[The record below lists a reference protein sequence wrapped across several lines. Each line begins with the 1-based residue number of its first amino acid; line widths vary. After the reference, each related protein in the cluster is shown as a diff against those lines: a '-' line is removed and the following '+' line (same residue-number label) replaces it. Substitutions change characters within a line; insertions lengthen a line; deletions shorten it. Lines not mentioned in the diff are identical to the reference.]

1 MPSDTFLKDMKMSD
15 LLSAFLWMSI
25 VYKSYERLFWYSL
38 EKYFDRWEDGR
49 PMIARSGIWRYSHH
63 KAPSPHAGQ
72 AGHRQSHCQ
81 PGIVLTSGK
90 LPGLTGQLNN
100 YCLFVV
106 NNVNITSR
114 LVTDY
119 MRSGLYEDILLS
131 LLLLITFSY
140 TFHNLSQHFNY
151 NNQIYRKRDMLL
163 FVLDTRYRVSLHCS
177 VSVWPV

>member
-1 MPSDTFLKDMKMSD
+1 MPSDTFLKDMKISE

-25 VYKSYERLFWYSL
+25 VYKSYKRLFWYSL
-38 EKYFDRWEDGR
+38 EKYFDRWEGGR

-106 NNVNITSR
+106 NNVSITSR
-114 LVTDY
+114 LVTEYTWDQDY
-119 MRSGLYEDILLS
+119 TETFCCLYCYSLLS
-131 LLLLITFSY
+131 LIPFTIFLIISITTIKY
-140 TFHNLSQHFNY
+140 IEREICYCL
-151 NNQIYRKRDMLL
+151 
-163 FVLDTRYRVSLHCS
+163 C
-177 VSVWPV
+177 